1 MVEFDGLTGHINF
14 DTSGLRTQF
23 DMDLME
29 VQQSSGLVKVGSW
42 NSLDHLEAA
51 RKQED
56 ISGEGNTDPMANKTF
71 VITTILVRSSS
82 KEIGFCLTE
91 MLVVP

>member
-1 MVEFDGLTGHINF
+1 MVEFIGLTGPIKF

-23 DMDLME
+23 ELDLME
-29 VQQSSGLVKVGSW
+29 LQVSGLERVGSW